1 MNKYLNSLT
10 IFIIIS
16 LFLVTGLLFWY
27 GQNQIEL
34 ARDIKSTILSWEN
47 LTDTITTPLNGNN
60 SDNGDNEN
68 NLSLNL
74 QNLNSQEITCQ
85 ISFILNDEVVDS
97 QEITLSSRKKKRIE
111 PTEKVMET
119 FSSLLQNSPSGKIL
133 YQLKITWGK
142 EKEILGKWL
151 RLVR

>member
-10 IFIIIS
+10 IFIIVS
-16 LFLVTGLLFWY
+16 LLLVTGSLFWY

-47 LTDTITTPLNGNN
+47 LTDIITTPLNGNN
-60 SDNGDNEN
+60 SDNEN

-74 QNLNSQEITCQ
+74 QNLNSQEITYQ
-85 ISFILNDEVVDS
+85 ISFILNNKVVDS
-97 QEITLSSRKKKRIE
+97 QEITLSSQEKKRIE
-111 PTEKVMET
+111 PTKKVT
-119 FSSLLQNSPSGKIL
+119 DAFSNLLQNNPSGKIL